1 MPCQIEARLPI
12 LIKYKRFMSNIGK
25 QPVTIE
31 TGVTVTKDGRS
42 VTVNGAKGT
51 LSWRVPKGI
60 DVEIVEDKVVVK
72 KEHESKYLEKFYGL
86 TRSLISNMVTGVSKG
101 FDKKLELSGVGYRAR
116 VDGRDL
122 VLNLGFSHPVKIAAP
137 ENITFAVEEN
147 IITVSG
153 IDKQVVGDV
162 ASRIRKVRPPDPY
175 KAKGIKYE
183 GEKIR
188 RKAGKAAKAA

>member
-1 MPCQIEARLPI
+1 
-12 LIKYKRFMSNIGK
+12 MSNIGK
-25 QPVTIE
+25 QPINIE
-31 TGVTVTKDGRS
+31 AGVTVIKDGKN
-42 VTVNGAKGT
+42 VTVTGTKGS
-51 LSWRVPKGI
+51 LSWNVPMGVDI
-60 DVEIVEDKVVVK
+60 EVNDTQVIVK
-72 KEHESKYLEKFYGL
+72 KEHEARYLEKFYGL

-101 FDKKLELSGVGYRAR
+101 YDRKLELSGVGYRAR

-122 VLNLGFSHPVKIAAP
+122 VLNLGFSHPVKISAP
-137 ENITFAVEEN
+137 ENISFGVEDN

-162 ASRIRKVRPPDPY
+162 ASKIRKVRPPDPY

-183 GEKIR
+183 GEKVR

>member
-1 MPCQIEARLPI
+1 MA
-12 LIKYKRFMSNIGK
+12 SNIGK
-25 QPVTIE
+25 QPIVLE
-31 TGVTVTKDGRS
+31 AGVTVIKDGKN
-42 VTVNGAKGT
+42 VTVTGTKGT
-51 LSWRVPKGI
+51 LSWSIPMGV
-60 DVEIVEDKVVVK
+60 DVEIADNTVVVK
-72 KEHESKYLEKFYGL
+72 KEHEARYLEKFYGL

-122 VLNLGFSHPVKIAAP
+122 VLNLGFSHPVKISAP
-137 ENITFAVEEN
+137 ENVSFNVEEN

-153 IDKQVVGDV
+153 IDKQVVGDI
-162 ASRIRKVRPPDPY
+162 ASKIRKVRPPDPY

>member
-1 MPCQIEARLPI
+1 MA
-12 LIKYKRFMSNIGK
+12 SNIGK
-25 QPVTIE
+25 QPVIIE
-31 TGVTVTKDGRS
+31 AGVTVVKDGKN
-42 VTVNGAKGT
+42 VTVNGSKGS
-51 LSWRVPKGI
+51 LSWTIPQGI
-60 DVEIVEDKVVVK
+60 DVEIVDDKVIVK
-72 KEHESKYLEKFYGL
+72 KTHEASYLEKFYGL
-86 TRSLISNMVTGVSKG
+86 TRSLLSNMVTGVSKG

-122 VLNLGFSHPVKIAAP
+122 ILNLGFSHPVKVPAP
-137 ENITFAVEEN
+137 ENITFKVEEN
-147 IITVSG
+147 VITVSG

>member
-1 MPCQIEARLPI
+1 
-12 LIKYKRFMSNIGK
+12 MSNIGK
-25 QPVTIE
+25 QLIKIE
-31 TGVTVTKDGRS
+31 AGVTVIKDGKN
-42 VTVNGAKGT
+42 VTVNGTKGT
-51 LSWRVPKGI
+51 LSWNIPTGI
-60 DVEIVEDKVVVK
+60 DVVIADNTVVVK
-72 KEHESKYLEKFYGL
+72 KEHEARYLEKFYGL

-101 FDKKLELSGVGYRAR
+101 YDRRLELSGVGYRAR

-122 VLNLGFSHPVKIAAP
+122 ILNLGFSHPVKISAP

-147 IITVSG
+147 IITVTG

-183 GEKIR
+183 GEKVR

>member
-1 MPCQIEARLPI
+1 
-12 LIKYKRFMSNIGK
+12 MSNIGK
-25 QPVTIE
+25 QPITIE
-31 TGVTVTKDGRS
+31 AGVAVVKDGRKVTVTG
-42 VTVNGAKGT
+42 TKGT
-51 LSWRVPKGI
+51 LSWDLPVGI
-60 DVEIVEDKVVVK
+60 DLEVIDDKAVIK
-72 KEHESKYLEKFYGL
+72 KAYESRNLEKFYGL
-86 TRSLISNMVTGVSKG
+86 ARALVSNMVTGVSKG

-137 ENITFAVEEN
+137 ENITFKVEEN
-147 IITVSG
+147 IITISG
-153 IDKQVVGDV
+153 IDKQTVGDV
-162 ASRIRKVRPPDPY
+162 ASNIRKVRPPDPY

>member
-1 MPCQIEARLPI
+1 MA
-12 LIKYKRFMSNIGK
+12 SNIGK
-25 QPVTIE
+25 QPIAIEAGVTI
-31 TGVTVTKDGRS
+31 TKDGRS
-42 VTVNGAKGT
+42 VTVNGTKGS
-51 LSWRVPKGI
+51 LSWSIPTGI
-60 DVEIVEDKVVVK
+60 DVEIADDKVVVK
-72 KEHESKYLEKFYGL
+72 KAHEAKYLEKFYGL
-86 TRSLISNMVTGVSKG
+86 TRSLISNMVMGVSKG

-122 VLNLGFSHPVKIAAP
+122 VLNLGFSHPVKIQAP
-137 ENITFAVEEN
+137 ENIAFAVEEN

-162 ASRIRKVRPPDPY
+162 ASKIRKVRPPDPY